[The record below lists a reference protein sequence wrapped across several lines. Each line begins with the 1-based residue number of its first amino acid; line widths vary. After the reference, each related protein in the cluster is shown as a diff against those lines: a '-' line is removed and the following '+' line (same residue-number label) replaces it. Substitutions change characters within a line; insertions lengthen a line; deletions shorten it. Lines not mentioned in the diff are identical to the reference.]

1 MPNLAAVKTA
11 FIYGGLPIDEKD
23 NAAENYASTK
33 SPRILILSFSAP
45 RLRAFQLDALRAR
58 PACPPILLCLPW
70 IRRSFFLGCFREL
83 DHQSGSET
91 RSVENSTNIH

>member
-23 NAAENYASTK
+23 NAAENYARTK

-45 RLRAFQLDALRAR
+45 RIRAFQLDALRAR
-58 PACPPILLCLPW
+58 PVCPPISLRPPW
-70 IRRSFFLGCFREL
+70 IRPCFFAGEL
-83 DHQSGSET
+83 EHQSGSET